1 MKGSGGGGDG
11 DRSGISVGP
20 GPLDRQAGGWIV
32 YLSSALTLPGVYFK
46 EEVRDMSCDE
56 GDGGGG
62 GGGDGNGGGGDSS
75 GIPDGPGLQ
84 EVG

>member
-1 MKGSGGGGDG
+1 
-11 DRSGISVGP
+11 
-20 GPLDRQAGGWIV
+20 
-32 YLSSALTLPGVYFK
+32 
-46 EEVRDMSCDE
+46 MSCDE
-56 GDGGGG
+56 GDGGGGG

>member
-1 MKGSGGGGDG
+1 
-11 DRSGISVGP
+11 
-20 GPLDRQAGGWIV
+20 
-32 YLSSALTLPGVYFK
+32 
-46 EEVRDMSCDE
+46 MSCDE
-56 GDGGGG
+56 GDGGGGGG

>member
-1 MKGSGGGGDG
+1 
-11 DRSGISVGP
+11 
-20 GPLDRQAGGWIV
+20 
-32 YLSSALTLPGVYFK
+32 
-46 EEVRDMSCDE
+46 MSCDE
-56 GDGGGG
+56 SDGGGG